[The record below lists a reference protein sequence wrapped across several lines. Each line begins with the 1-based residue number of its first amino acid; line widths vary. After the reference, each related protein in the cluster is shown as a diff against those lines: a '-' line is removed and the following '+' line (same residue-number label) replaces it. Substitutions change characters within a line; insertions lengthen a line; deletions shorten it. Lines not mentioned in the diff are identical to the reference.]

1 MSLTK
6 GRVAYAPI
14 IYETAMEYWLKQQQ
28 AFWLH
33 TEINLRADE
42 QDWHTRLTDAEKALI
57 GQTLKG
63 FTQVEIVVN
72 DYWRRVAQWFPH
84 PEIAMMAAAFSN
96 METIHTRAY
105 AYLNDTLGLT
115 DFSAFLH
122 EPATKAKIDNLIDTK
137 ATDLESRAKSL
148 AVFSGFAEGVSLFSS
163 FAILMNF
170 SRFNKLKGVGQIVAF
185 SVKDESLHAEAGSW
199 LFRTLISE
207 YPKIWTDDFKKEIY
221 EAARVAVK
229 LEDDFIDKAFES
241 GVIEGLD
248 PHDLKS
254 FIRYRANTRLLDLGL
269 KTNWKTLDKASVERV
284 SSWFSMFT
292 SGVEHQDF
300 FAGQPASYSRGT
312 VDFNNIFEDDNESN
326 AKDNT

>member
-6 GRVAYAPI
+6 GRLAYAPI
-14 IYETAMEYWLKQQQ
+14 VYDQAMDYWLKQQQ

-33 TEINLRADE
+33 TEINMGSDVM
-42 QDWHTRLTDAEKALI
+42 DWNTKLTESEKNLI

-63 FTQVEIVVN
+63 FTQVEVTVN

-84 PEIAMMAAAFSN
+84 PEVAMMASAFSN

-115 DFSAFLH
+115 DFQAFLH
-122 EPATKAKIDNLIDTK
+122 DPATKAKIDNLIDTK
-137 ATDLESRAKSL
+137 GTDLESKAKSL

-199 LFRTLISE
+199 LFRTLMKE
-207 YPKIWTDDFKKEIY
+207 NPKLWVDDFKKDIY

-229 LEDDFIDKAFES
+229 LEDDFIDKAFEM
-241 GVIEGLD
+241 GAAEGLD
-248 PHDLKS
+248 PRDLKN
-254 FIRYRANTRLLDLGL
+254 FIRHRANTRLLDLGL
-269 KTNWKTLDKASVERV
+269 KTNYKNLDKESVEKV
-284 SSWFSMFT
+284 SSWFTMMT
-292 SGVEHQDF
+292 AGVHHTDF
-300 FAGQPASYSRGT
+300 FAMQVTDYSRGA
-312 VDFNNIFEDDNESN
+312 VDFSNVFEEANENIKQD
-326 AKDNT
+326 